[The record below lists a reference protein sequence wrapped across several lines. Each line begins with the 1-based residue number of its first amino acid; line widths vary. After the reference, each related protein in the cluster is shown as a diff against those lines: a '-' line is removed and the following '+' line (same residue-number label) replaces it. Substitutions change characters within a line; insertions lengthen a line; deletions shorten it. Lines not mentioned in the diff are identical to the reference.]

1 MSEKCHQQTHAPQQS
16 LDRFTA
22 LAAQFARHDGYCRL
36 RSIRHA
42 QAMLAQKIK

>member
-16 LDRFTA
+16 LERFTA

-36 RSIRHA
+36 RSIRYA

>member
-1 MSEKCHQQTHAPQQS
+1 MRRSKALTGSP
-16 LDRFTA
+16 A
-22 LAAQFARHDGYCRL
+22 LAAQFARHDGYRRL

>member
-1 MSEKCHQQTHAPQQS
+1 MRRSKALTGLP
-16 LDRFTA
+16 A